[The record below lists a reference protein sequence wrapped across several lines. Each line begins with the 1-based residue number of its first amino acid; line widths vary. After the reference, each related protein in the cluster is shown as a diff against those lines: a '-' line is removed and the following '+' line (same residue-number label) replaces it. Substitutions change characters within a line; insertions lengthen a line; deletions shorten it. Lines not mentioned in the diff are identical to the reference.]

1 MKMPFRWDSLTTHPA
16 WIGVLNITPNSFS
29 DGGQFLDPAAALRQA
44 QQLLHD
50 GAAILDLGAEA
61 SSFFRAGV
69 QPVDAAQQWQRI
81 EPVLQKLASTVT
93 VSVDTR
99 SADVAMKSLAAGAKN
114 INDISAG
121 THDAQ
126 LLPAVAAGQGA
137 IVLMHI
143 GPSFPDN
150 PPTDDP
156 QILATV
162 KRYLS
167 QRIDAAIQAGIP
179 RSRIAIDPGVG
190 FGKTMADNWRLAL
203 AAANLRDLGVEVV
216 LGLSRKRFLTT
227 PPPDPQWKH
236 EFEQVLE
243 ALRKMSP
250 TNIHER
256 DAATAAAT
264 LMAVR
269 RGVRIHRV
277 HNVSLCAATCR

>member
-1 MKMPFRWDSLTTHPA
+1 MKMPFRWDSFTNHPT

-29 DGGQFLDPAAALRQA
+29 DGGQFLDPSSALRQA

-61 SSFFRAGV
+61 SSFFRPGV
-69 QPVDAAQQWQRI
+69 QPVDAPQQWQRI
-81 EPVLQKLASTVT
+81 EPVLQKLVDAAT

-99 SADVAMKSLAAGAKN
+99 SADVAQKSLSAGAQI

-121 THDAQ
+121 THDPE
-126 LLPAVAAGQGA
+126 LLPAVATGQGA

-162 KRYLS
+162 KRYLA

-203 AAANLRDLGVEVV
+203 AAANLRDLGVEVI
-216 LGLSRKRFLTT
+216 LGLSRKRFLTS
-227 PPPDPQWKH
+227 PPPIPPWQH
-236 EFEQVLE
+236 EFEQALE
-243 ALRKMSP
+243 AIQKTPSAD
-250 TNIHER
+250 IHER
-256 DAATAAAT
+256 DAATAAA